1 MTDAIIVPKNSK
13 PCWQRLKC
21 SWQLVV
27 GGKVVAQLVRNE
39 GGWLSKIGR
48 ADSNGWSCVDFLT
61 LAHGK
66 ACMMQWWAKRTT
78 DRAFA
83 VYSRPRIPDIEPE

>member
-1 MTDAIIVPKNSK
+1 MAYAIIDPTNSK
-13 PCWQRLKC
+13 QSWQRFKNG
-21 SWQLVV
+21 WQLVAS
-27 GGKVVAQLVRNE
+27 GKVVAQLVRNE

-48 ADSNGWSCVDFLT
+48 DDSNGWSCVDFLT

-78 DRAFA
+78 DRAFTA
-83 VYSRPRIPDIEPE
+83 YSRPRIPDIEPE